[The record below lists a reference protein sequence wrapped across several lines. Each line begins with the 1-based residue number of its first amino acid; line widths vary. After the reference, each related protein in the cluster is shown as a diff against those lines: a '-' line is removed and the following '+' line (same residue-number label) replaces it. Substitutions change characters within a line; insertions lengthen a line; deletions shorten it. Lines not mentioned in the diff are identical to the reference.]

1 MKTLENFQA
10 YLDKHPRMGQN
21 FTEICRM
28 AGLVPDDVN
37 ELLQRELGVSGEE
50 YLKIHSANERI
61 IRNIC

>member
-10 YLDKHPRMGQN
+10 YLEKHPRTRQN
-21 FTEICRM
+21 FTEICRR

-50 YLKIHSANERI
+50 YLLKTVYNGS
-61 IRNIC
+61 RNPRA